1 MPTRRDRSRAQS
13 PTVPAMNLLGRPKF
27 WTRLVSV
34 AAFLGAGWLLLIPRT
49 AAYFVDDEGA
59 PYDMSVL
66 YSWDTSDQAMI
77 LPGGLF
83 EDGGTGGR
91 DGLVSMVRLD
101 CGTAFTAGE
110 HEDWRPDDGEEA
122 CSEVET
128 PRRFFGVCLIVL
140 GSAGLWAAPRLPRPR
155 SRMPW
160 DARDSEGDEEG
171 RLSGDPR
178 LPGSGD
184 SSTARHEREPDQG

>member
-1 MPTRRDRSRAQS
+1 
-13 PTVPAMNLLGRPKF
+13 MNLARRPKF
-27 WTRLVSV
+27 RTRLVSV

-49 AAYFVDDEGA
+49 VAYFVDDEGA

-66 YSWDTSDQAMI
+66 YSWDTIDQAVI

-101 CGTAFTAGE
+101 CGTAFTAGGN
-110 HEDWRPDDGEEA
+110 EDWRPDDGEEA
-122 CSEVET
+122 CSGVET

-140 GSAGLWAAPRLPRPR
+140 GSAGLWAAPRLPHHLGPACTAEPYGKTVRR
-155 SRMPW
+155 
-160 DARDSEGDEEG
+160 DAEG
-171 RLSGDPR
+171 RVAHSCTSSSPSLSR
-178 LPGSGD
+178 V
-184 SSTARHEREPDQG
+184 TAPWHCQGTRG

>member
-1 MPTRRDRSRAQS
+1 
-13 PTVPAMNLLGRPKF
+13 MNLLGRPKF

-34 AAFLGAGWLLLIPRT
+34 AALLGAGWLLLIPRT

-155 SRMPW
+155 SRVPW
-160 DARDSEGDEEG
+160 DARDSKGDEEG
-171 RLSGDPR
+171 RLPGGPR

>member
-1 MPTRRDRSRAQS
+1 
-13 PTVPAMNLLGRPKF
+13 MNILRRPKF
-27 WTRLVSV
+27 WVRLVSV
-34 AAFLGAGWLLLIPRT
+34 AALLGAGWLLLVPRT
-49 AAYFVDDEGA
+49 AAYFVDDEGH

-66 YSWDTSDQAMI
+66 YSWDTSDQAMV

-83 EDGGTGGR
+83 EDDDSGGQ

-110 HEDWRPDDGEEA
+110 NEDWRPGDGEEA

-128 PRRFFGVCLIVL
+128 PRRFFGVCLILL
-140 GSAGLWAAPRLPRPR
+140 GSSGLWAAPRLSHLR

-160 DARDSEGDEEG
+160 ATRGSEGDEG
-171 RLSGDPR
+171 RHLSGGPG
-178 LPGSGD
+178 LPGSPNV
-184 SSTARHEREPDQG
+184 SPAHPEQEPDQG

>member
-1 MPTRRDRSRAQS
+1 
-13 PTVPAMNLLGRPKF
+13 MNILRRPKF
-27 WTRLVSV
+27 WVRLVSV
-34 AAFLGAGWLLLIPRT
+34 AALLGAGWLVLVPRT
-49 AAYFVDDEGA
+49 AAYFVDDEGH

-83 EDGGTGGR
+83 EDDDSGGQ

-110 HEDWRPDDGEEA
+110 NEDRRSADGQEA

-128 PRRFFGVCLIVL
+128 PRRFFGVCLILL
-140 GSAGLWAAPRLPRPR
+140 GSAGLWAAPRLPHLR
-155 SRMPW
+155 SRLPW
-160 DARDSEGDEEG
+160 AAQGSDVDKEHHLSEGP
-171 RLSGDPR
+171 SA
-178 LPGSGD
+178 PGS
-184 SSTARHEREPDQG
+184 HQEPDQG